1 MSYEK
6 VLLFYAL
13 FEIYYSRIAV
23 TQFFKHKAT
32 FKCFKITFKQKS
44 FGTTTAAAAAIA
56 TAFIVCLIFFT
67 MVDHYHRRRRHHHHL
82 CLLPTKHW

>member
-6 VLLFYAL
+6 VLLLYAL

-44 FGTTTAAAAAIA
+44 FGTTTAAAAIA